1 MQDWQPAIS
10 SLRSGPMSKP
20 SPPAVRRSDAA
31 KKRILSAAQE
41 VFAEKGY
48 EAATVRQIAER
59 ASIHASMITRYFETK
74 DQLFA
79 LASDIPLNL
88 PDLSTFD
95 KSEIGERLSEQFI
108 LLWEG
113 EEANGQLQAL
123 FRASV
128 SKEEA
133 RLKVVRI
140 FEDQVRVAIKRID
153 GIDHAEDRAGFI
165 SSFLLGIAY
174 ARYIARIP
182 PVVELNTDKLRA
194 GIAHTLQFIIN
205 QLPGGG
211 TTRSSGC

>member
-1 MQDWQPAIS
+1 
-10 SLRSGPMSKP
+10 
-20 SPPAVRRSDAA
+20 
-31 KKRILSAAQE
+31 
-41 VFAEKGY
+41 
-48 EAATVRQIAER
+48 VRQIAER

-79 LASDIPLNL
+79 LASDFPLHL
-88 PDLSTFD
+88 PDLSAFD

-113 EEANGQLQAL
+113 EQANGRLQGL

-133 RLKVVRI
+133 RLTVVRI
-140 FEDQVRVAIKRID
+140 FEHQVRAAIRSID
-153 GIDHAEDRAGFI
+153 GIDHPEDRAGFI

-182 PVVELNTDKLRA
+182 QVAELNTDRLRA
-194 GIAHTLQFIIN
+194 GIAHTLQFIID
-205 QLPGGG
+205 QLSDGG
-211 TTRSSGC
+211 TMRSSSRER

>member
-1 MQDWQPAIS
+1 MNKS
-10 SLRSGPMSKP
+10 
-20 SPPAVRRSDAA
+20 SPPAERRSDAA
-31 KKRILSAAQE
+31 KRRILSAAQG

-48 EAATVRQIAER
+48 EAATVREIAER

-88 PDLSTFD
+88 PDLSILD
-95 KSEIGERLSEQFI
+95 KSDIGARLSEQFI

-113 EEANGQLQAL
+113 KEANGQLQAL

-182 PVVELNTDKLRA
+182 QVVELNTDKLRA
-194 GIAHTLQFIIN
+194 GIADTLQFIIN
-205 QLPGGG
+205 QPLGGG

>member
-1 MQDWQPAIS
+1 
-10 SLRSGPMSKP
+10 MSKS
-20 SPPAVRRSDAA
+20 SPPAERRSDAA
-31 KKRILSAAQE
+31 KRRILSAAQG

-48 EAATVRQIAER
+48 EAATVREIAER

-88 PDLSTFD
+88 PDLSILD
-95 KSEIGERLSEQFI
+95 KSDIGARLSEQFI

-113 EEANGQLQAL
+113 KEANGQLQAL

-182 PVVELNTDKLRA
+182 QVVELNTDKLRA
-194 GIAHTLQFIIN
+194 GIADTLQFIIN
-205 QLPGGG
+205 QPLGGG

>member
-1 MQDWQPAIS
+1 
-10 SLRSGPMSKP
+10 MSKP
-20 SPPAVRRSDAA
+20 SPPAVRRSDAT
-31 KKRILSAAQE
+31 KKRILDAAQE

-74 DQLFA
+74 EQLFA
-79 LASDIPLNL
+79 LASEIPLNL
-88 PDLSTFD
+88 PDLSSYD

-113 EEANGQLQAL
+113 ETANGQLQAL

-133 RLKVVRI
+133 RLKVVRM
-140 FEDQVRVAIKRID
+140 FEDQVRVAIRRID

-182 PVVELNTDKLRA
+182 PVANLDTYKLHA
-194 GIAHTLQFIIN
+194 GISHMLQFIIDR
-205 QLPGGG
+205 LPAVE
-211 TTRSSGC
+211 

>member
-1 MQDWQPAIS
+1 MK
-10 SLRSGPMSKP
+10 KP
-20 SPPAVRRSDAA
+20 SPPAVRRSDIA

-59 ASIHASMITRYFETK
+59 ASIHASMITRYFATK

-88 PDLSTFD
+88 PDLSTLN
-95 KSEIGERLSEQFI
+95 KSDIGLRLSEQFI

-113 EEANGQLQAL
+113 EAANGQLQAL

-140 FEDQVRVAIKRID
+140 FEDQVRAAIKRIG
-153 GIDHAEDRAGFI
+153 GIDDAADRAGFI

-182 PVVELNTDKLRA
+182 QVVALSTDKLRA
-194 GIAHTLQFIIN
+194 GIAHTLQFIIDR
-205 QLPGGG
+205 PSGDE
-211 TTRSSGC
+211 TTRSRGR